1 MLANKKVK
9 LKVLILSS
17 LMIFIT
23 CIVGGIGY
31 FFISQSNESMN
42 SMYKN
47 NLLAIQYL
55 NDARSQARAMEA
67 DLSYIILDSQ
77 RPINQLIT
85 LKDDKLCSYALNED
99 IKKLKGIVF
108 DGKSK
113 KRLIIIE
120 NLLAEYTIKRE
131 EVIKFAQAGKQEE
144 AYSKLLDIKIVSDT
158 FQNDLVDLAK
168 INVEKAQS
176 ITLSNDKYFETS
188 IKVFLSIIILGI
200 AIGLTFAIFI
210 SKSISKPLT
219 VAVKHLNL
227 VANRELSRDIPISI
241 LRRKDEVGDIVKAV
255 DIMKN
260 SLKETMGNIKAES
273 KNTVQTVTNVQG
285 LIKHLNINT
294 QDVSATTQELSASM
308 EETVASTQQMNS
320 TALELNSEI
329 ERIVKNALVG
339 ETFAGEINERAI
351 GLKESAMDA
360 QSYTNKIYDVAKE
373 KLQLAIK
380 ESKIVG
386 QINELSDEIL
396 NISSQTNLLALNAA
410 IEAARA
416 GSAGLG
422 FAVVANEVKMLAEE
436 SNNTAEKIQKI
447 TNHVISSVGNL
458 SNESLGILEFID
470 TRVKKDYDALA
481 ITAEKYN
488 QDSVYIQKFAVESR
502 NSSQKLMSYIQNLT
516 KVIEGITKAN
526 NEGACGNSIIAEKI
540 LDIVNQSEEILCK
553 TNESIECTEKVLKV
567 VSTFKV

>member
-1 MLANKKVK
+1 M
-9 LKVLILSS
+9 
-17 LMIFIT
+17 FI
-23 CIVGGIGY
+23 CIKRRY
-31 FFISQSNESMN
+31 
-42 SMYKN
+42 
-47 NLLAIQYL
+47 
-55 NDARSQARAMEA
+55 
-67 DLSYIILDSQ
+67 
-77 RPINQLIT
+77 
-85 LKDDKLCSYALNED
+85 
-99 IKKLKGIVF
+99 KKLKGIAF
-108 DGKSK
+108 DDQLK

-131 EVIKFAQAGKQEE
+131 EVIKFAQDGKQEE

-158 FQNDLVDLAK
+158 FQNDLVDIAK
-168 INVEKAQS
+168 INVEKAQA
-176 ITLSNDKYFETS
+176 ITLINDRYFETS
-188 IKVFLSIIILGI
+188 IKIFISIIILGI
-200 AIGLTFAIFI
+200 ALGLIFAMFI

-227 VANRELSRDIPISI
+227 VANRELSRDIPVS
-241 LRRKDEVGDIVKAV
+241 LLKRKDEVGDIVKAV

-260 SLKETMGNIKAES
+260 SLKETMSNIKAES
-273 KNTVQTVTNVQG
+273 KNTVQKVTNVQG
-285 LIKHLNINT
+285 LIEHLNINT

-308 EETVASTQQMNS
+308 EETAASTQQMNS

-351 GLKESAMDA
+351 GLKESAIDA
-360 QSYTNKIYDVAKE
+360 QRYTNKIYDVAKE
-373 KLQLAIK
+373 KLEVAIR

-386 QINELSDEIL
+386 EINELSDEIL

-422 FAVVANEVKMLAEE
+422 FAVVADEVKMLAEE

-458 SNESLGILEFID
+458 SKESLGILEFID

-488 QDSVYIQKFAVESR
+488 QDSVYIQKFALDSR
-502 NSSQKLMSYIQNLT
+502 NSSEKLMTYIQNLT
-516 KVIEGITKAN
+516 KVIEEITKAN
-526 NEGACGNSIIAEKI
+526 NEGASGNSIIAEKI

-553 TNESIECTEKVLKV
+553 TNESIECTEKVLEV